1 VLVINKT
8 VTTRQIMVYV
18 FFMISSLKTFFGFAK
33 SDDATALYQAIVTA
47 ARNPALYSKFSLKDT
62 TETRFELLTLHV
74 FLVLHALRD
83 RPETEKLRQNLFNTM
98 VSDLDENLREMGVG
112 DMSIGKKVKG
122 LTEIFYGRVKQYK
135 EALENNTLE
144 EELSKVFATTN
155 LSEYAIARLAR
166 LESAEVDSI
175 PSILTNTQLS

>member
-1 VLVINKT
+1 
-8 VTTRQIMVYV
+8 MVYV

-47 ARNPALYSKFSLKDT
+47 ARNPALYSQFSLKDT

-74 FLVLHALRD
+74 FLVLHALRN
-83 RPETEKLRQNLFNTM
+83 RVETEKLRQHLFNTM

-166 LESAEVDSI
+166 LESADTSTL
-175 PSILTNTQLS
+175 PAILLNTQLS

>member
-1 VLVINKT
+1 
-8 VTTRQIMVYV
+8 MVS
-18 FFMISSLKTFFGFAK
+18 FLKNFLGFAK
-33 SDDATALYQAIVTA
+33 SDDAPALYQAIITA
-47 ARNPALYSKFSLKDT
+47 ARNPALYSQFSLKDT

-74 FLVLHALRD
+74 FFMLHALRH
-83 RPETEKLRQNLFNTM
+83 RPETAKLRQHLFNMM
-98 VSDLDENLREMGVG
+98 VSDFDENLREMGVG

-155 LSEYAIARLAR
+155 LSGYAIARLAR
-166 LESAEVDSI
+166 LESADTSTL
-175 PSILTNTQLS
+175 PAILLNTQLS

>member
-1 VLVINKT
+1 
-8 VTTRQIMVYV
+8 
-18 FFMISSLKTFFGFAK
+18 
-33 SDDATALYQAIVTA
+33 
-47 ARNPALYSKFSLKDT
+47 
-62 TETRFELLTLHV
+62 
-74 FLVLHALRD
+74 
-83 RPETEKLRQNLFNTM
+83 M